1 MLEHEGRS
9 QLLIWNCMKSIN
21 IFGNIIK
28 ARNTHSVCKWLNF
41 YEVKLS
47 WKFIHN
53 PWPSTCGVNWNKL
66 FAIVLI
72 FPLSFCKKGQIWES
86 VQFGQDW
93 LMEGRHGRTDMKRD
107 GSVICPSLCAE
118 WVSHARFKKENNF
131 HHRLEWKE
139 YILSA
144 LHSRLFVFVIRN
156 IVIWIAIFMK
166 FSVVL

>member
-9 QLLIWNCMKSIN
+9 QLLIWNCMKSMN

-93 LMEGRHGRTDMKRD
+93 LMEGRHLGQIWKGMGQWFVRACALSESLMQGLKRRITFTTDWSKW
-107 GSVICPSLCAE
+107 STYLVPSNRMYCNLYC
-118 WVSHARFKKENNF
+118 NF
-131 HHRLEWKE
+131 HE
-139 YILSA
+139 
-144 LHSRLFVFVIRN
+144 
-156 IVIWIAIFMK
+156 IFTCAVDV
-166 FSVVL
+166 SN